1 MLQRHA
7 NFLGGFVLCLDVLC
21 LLLVW
26 TAIRLVGWD
35 TGRATLLFE
44 WWTFLPVAGLWVF
57 SAWLFRVHC
66 SPLLFLRRPAIRD
79 LLGANSF
86 FVGLVVILGSLL
98 PDPLALSIFLTL
110 WIVSLATLSFSR
122 AIAQSTLRSIN
133 GWFFN
138 QRHVLIAGTG
148 TLAQDLVRRLHAMP
162 EYGCIVKGYMSEC
175 PGEVGRVYEGVRV
188 IGTMYDVRKLSQ
200 SDIDLVWCC
209 LPAHL
214 ESCTEKLLH
223 ELRNTTVDV
232 KWTPSLTGNE
242 TLGLEAY
249 MFEGLPTITLQ
260 GARVHGWHRA
270 LKRAVDIVGSAVAL
284 AATAP
289 LLIFIALVIKLTSPG
304 PALYRQTRMGLAEQ
318 PFVMLKFRTMY
329 QEAERDSGP
338 VWAPLPHDPRVT
350 PFGRLLRKTSLD
362 ELPQFWNVLKG
373 EMSLVGPRP
382 ERPTFIDT
390 FRQAYPA
397 YMLRLK
403 VKAGMTGWAQ
413 VNGWR
418 GNTCLQTRI
427 AHDLYYIEHWSLWFD
442 LKILC
447 QTVWRGMMHENVC

>member
-7 NFLGGFVLCLDVLC
+7 NFLGGLILCLDVLC
-21 LLLVW
+21 LGLVW
-26 TAIRLVGWD
+26 TATRLFGWD
-35 TGRATLLFE
+35 TGRAAWIFE
-44 WWTFLPVAGLWVF
+44 GWTILPAAGLWVF

-66 SPLLFLRRPAIRD
+66 SPILLRRQSAIRD
-79 LLGANSF
+79 LLAAASF
-86 FVGLVVILGSLL
+86 FVGLVVVLGSLL
-98 PDPLALSIFLTL
+98 TDPPALSTFPIL
-110 WIVSLATLSFSR
+110 WIISLSALLFSR
-122 AIAQSTLRSIN
+122 AIGQSILHAVAGRFFKRRS
-133 GWFFN
+133 
-138 QRHVLIAGTG
+138 VLIAGTG
-148 TLAQDLVRRLHAMP
+148 TLAHDLVHRLHAMP
-162 EYGCIVKGYMSEC
+162 EYGCLVKGFMSES
-175 PGEVGRVYEGVRV
+175 PGEVGRIYEGVPV
-188 IGTMYDVRKLSQ
+188 VGTISDVGKLAQ
-200 SDIDLVWCC
+200 SDIDLVWFC
-209 LPAHL
+209 LPSHL
-214 ESCTEKLLH
+214 EYCTEKLLH
-223 ELRNTTVDV
+223 ELRNSTVDV

-242 TLGLEAY
+242 TLGLEEY
-249 MFEGLPTITLQ
+249 VFEGLPTNTLQ

-270 LKRAVDIVGSAVAL
+270 LKRALDIVGSAVAL

-289 LLIFIALVIKLTSPG
+289 LLIVIALLIKLTSPG
-304 PALYRQTRMGLAEQ
+304 PTLYRQTRMGLAEQ

-350 PFGRLLRKTSLD
+350 PFGRFLRKTSLD

-382 ERPTFIDT
+382 ERPTFIDS

-418 GNTCLQTRI
+418 GNTCLRTRI

-447 QTVWRGMMHENVC
+447 QTVWKGMMHENVC